1 MTNYLKLRINAVHAR
16 SLFGL
21 MMWRWYCRN
30 GWQPWT
36 LNSWAESNGFP
47 SIPYGKMADIYN
59 GTAGELQREHFEG
72 LGEANHRLAT
82 KNFGKFANN
91 RTAQSVQNAVPILH
105 ENGTPWTASDFWACY
120 CGLLEPTRP
129 MTRLD

>member
-1 MTNYLKLRINAVHAR
+1 MTNYLTLRINAVHAR

-72 LGEANHRLAT
+72 LGEANRRLAT
-82 KNFGKFANN
+82 KEFGAFANA
-91 RTAQSVQNAVPILH
+91 RTAKAIAGSRAILH
-105 ENGTPWTASDFWACY
+105 KDGQPWSASDFWACY
-120 CGLLEPTRP
+120 CGLLEPVEP
-129 MTRLD
+129 